1 MIIVWTA
8 LALDDLAALRSYIS
22 NDDPTAADAMVR
34 RIVDLV
40 ERQLPR
46 MPDSGR
52 PGRVPKTRELVIVG
66 SSYFVPYR
74 IAGDRLE
81 ILRVIHGARRWPEV
95 E

>member
-1 MIIVWTA
+1 MIIVWTD
-8 LALDDLAALRSYIS
+8 LAIADLAALHGYIS
-22 NDDPTAADAMVR
+22 NDNPPAADLIVR

-40 ERQLPR
+40 ERQLTR
-46 MPDSGR
+46 MPESGR

-66 SSYFVPYR
+66 SPCFVPYR
-74 IAGDRLE
+74 VVGDRLE